1 MSVIENLKSLEEARQ
16 EYIKNRKARADAHI
30 QENSEF
36 DTDFKYSVQILD
48 QYDFSEFL
56 TDGRSLWDL
65 RDAIEDK
72 YDKEVYDKYGIYLFD
87 DMDGFDTTMYLAS
100 RYNVWF
106 QEYTDWVVRHD
117 NGAYEKTRRRIKDSD
132 IEI

>member
-1 MSVIENLKSLEEARQ
+1 MSKEYATKYIEEEC
-16 EYIKNRKARADAHI
+16 K
-30 QENSEF
+30 F
-36 DTDFKYSVQILD
+36 DESYKRNIEILD
-48 QYDFSEFL
+48 LYDFSEFI

-72 YDKEVYDKYGIYLFD
+72 YDKEFWDKYRMYVWDCLGGEDTCYYLE
-87 DMDGFDTTMYLAS
+87 S

-132 IEI
+132 TEI